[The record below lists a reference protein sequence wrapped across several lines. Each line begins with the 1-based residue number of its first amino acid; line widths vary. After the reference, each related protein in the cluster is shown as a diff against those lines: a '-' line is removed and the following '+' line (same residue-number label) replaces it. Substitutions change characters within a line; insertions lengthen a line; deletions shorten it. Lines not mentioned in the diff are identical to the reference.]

1 MQSEATTNAREKF
14 KRKVCASN
22 FQQAIT
28 HAENN
33 TQKPKIPARVLEEI
47 SCFSISCYLPP
58 SPFNHKQKQQSK
70 IVSRGKGLNS
80 TRFMHE
86 LILPALCV
94 AAVKLL
100 LHVTYA
106 TKCRVRACVCVRCMC
121 VCVCRIP
128 QQRLL
133 TVYSLQQRELRCKVC
148 NKFSHCLCAARVGRG
163 AVGVVREGAVG
174 WRVAHT

>member
-1 MQSEATTNAREKF
+1 
-14 KRKVCASN
+14 
-22 FQQAIT
+22 
-28 HAENN
+28 
-33 TQKPKIPARVLEEI
+33 
-47 SCFSISCYLPP
+47 
-58 SPFNHKQKQQSK
+58 
-70 IVSRGKGLNS
+70 
-80 TRFMHE
+80 MHE

-94 AAVKLL
+94 AAVNFL

-106 TKCRVRACVCVRCMC
+106 TKCRVRACVCVWVYVGVCA
-121 VCVCRIP
+121 CVCRIP

-163 AVGVVREGAVG
+163 AVAGERGGTVG

>member
-1 MQSEATTNAREKF
+1 MCKQFSTGDNPRRKQHTKAKNPSESSRG
-14 KRKVCASN
+14 N
-22 FQQAIT
+22 FVFF
-28 HAENN
+28 HF
-33 TQKPKIPARVLEEI
+33 L
-47 SCFSISCYLPP
+47 FHPP
-58 SPFNHKQKQQSK
+58 FPFRHKQKQQSK

-106 TKCRVRACVCVRCMC
+106 TKCRVRVCVCVCGCMC

-133 TVYSLQQRELRCKVC
+133 TVYSLQHCELRCKVC

-163 AVGVVREGAVG
+163 AVAGERGGTVG

>member
-1 MQSEATTNAREKF
+1 MPERNSSGRC
-14 KRKVCASN
+14 VCN

-28 HAENN
+28 HAAANN
-33 TQKPKIPARVLEEI
+33 TQKSQIPARVLEEI
-47 SCFSISCYLPP
+47 SCFSISCYPQFPPLPA
-58 SPFNHKQKQQSK
+58 HKQKQQSK
-70 IVSRGKGLNS
+70 IVSRGKRLDS

-106 TKCRVRACVCVRCMC
+106 TKCRVCECVCACLW
-121 VCVCRIP
+121 VCRIP

-163 AVGVVREGAVG
+163 VVGTGGYSGLASG
-174 WRVAHT
+174 TQW